1 MPTGHQT
8 GTGTQPW
15 SLEGEWLRCA
25 LHAHTT
31 ASDGELAPDL
41 LARHYERAG
50 YDVLAITDHWRCTE
64 TPSSEGLLVI
74 PSAELNCLLPD
85 ERDGHVLAFGIDE
98 EPMEFARTRPDLAAA
113 AAWVGQHGGVA
124 YLAHPYWTGALASE
138 LELPEGVAGL
148 EVYNAGC
155 ELEVA
160 RGLSSVHWDE
170 VLETGRLCFGIA
182 ADDSHHPGFDS
193 DLAWVWTR
201 VSERSQ
207 PAVLDALV
215 SGCFYSSTGPMI
227 YDACADDCAVE
238 VRCSPCRS
246 VTLCTG
252 RERGSAVNAG
262 RLGYR
267 YGAEI
272 VSYERDGAITE
283 ARLQRPRGSPYGRVE
298 VVDLQGRKAWT
309 NPLWI

>member
-1 MPTGHQT
+1 VQPFSNPFDTG
-8 GTGTQPW
+8 GV
-15 SLEGEWLRCA
+15 WLRCA

-31 ASDGELAPDL
+31 NSDGELPPQM
-41 LARHYERAG
+41 LADHYARAG
-50 YDVLAITDHWRCTE
+50 YDVLAITDHWRRTE
-64 TPSSEGLLVI
+64 AYSSERLLVV
-74 PSAELNCLLPD
+74 PSAELNCLLPG
-85 ERDGHVLAFGIDE
+85 ERDGHVLAFGVDE

-113 AAWVGQHGGVA
+113 AVWTREHGGVA
-124 YLAHPYWTGALASE
+124 YLAHPYWTGALAGE
-138 LELPEGVAGL
+138 LDLPDEVAGI

-155 ELEVA
+155 ELEVG

-193 DLAWVWTR
+193 DLAWVWIR
-201 VSERSQ
+201 VVERSQ
-207 PAVLDALV
+207 AAVLDALD
-215 SGCFYSSTGPMI
+215 SGCFYSSTGPLI
-227 YDACADDCAVE
+227 LDACAGDGAVE

-252 RERGSAVNAG
+252 RERGAAVNAG

-272 VSYERDGAITE
+272 VSADGDGAITA
-283 ARLQRPRGSPYGRVE
+283 ARLERPRGAPFGRVE
-298 VVDLQGRKAWT
+298 VVDFQGRKAWT
-309 NPLWI
+309 NPLWV

>member
-1 MPTGHQT
+1 V
-8 GTGTQPW
+8 QP
-15 SLEGEWLRCA
+15 LRNPFDDNGLWLRCA

-31 ASDGELAPDL
+31 ESDGELPPDM
-41 LARHYERAG
+41 LAEHYARAG
-50 YDVLAITDHWRCTE
+50 YDVLAITDHWRRTE
-64 TPSSEGLLVI
+64 TPSSERLLVI
-74 PSAELNCLLPD
+74 PSAELNCLLPG

-113 AAWVGQHGGVA
+113 ATWVDDQGGVA
-124 YLAHPYWTGALASE
+124 YLAHPYWTGAPAGE
-138 LELPEGVAGL
+138 LELPDSVAGL

-193 DLAWVWTR
+193 DLAWVWAC

-207 PAVLDALV
+207 PAALDALAT
-215 SGCFYSSTGPMI
+215 GCFYSSTGPVI
-227 YDACADDCAVE
+227 HEARVDDGAVE
-238 VRCSPCRS
+238 VRCSPCQS

-267 YGAEI
+267 YRAEL
-272 VSYERDGAITE
+272 VSAADDGAITE
-283 ARLQRPRGSPYGRVE
+283 ARLERPNGSPYGRVE
-298 VVDLQGRKAWT
+298 VVDPQGRKAWT
-309 NPLWI
+309 NPLWM

>member
-1 MPTGHQT
+1 M
-8 GTGTQPW
+8 
-15 SLEGEWLRCA
+15 
-25 LHAHTT
+25 
-31 ASDGELAPDL
+31 LAEHY
-41 LARHYERAG
+41 ARAR
-50 YDVLAITDHWRCTE
+50 YDVLAITDHWRRTE
-64 TPSSEGLLVI
+64 TPSSERLLVI
-74 PSAELNCLLPD
+74 PSAEVNCLLPG

-98 EPMEFARTRPDLAAA
+98 EPMELAWARPDLAAA
-113 AAWVGQHGGVA
+113 VAWIGEHGGVS
-124 YLAHPYWTGALASE
+124 YLAHPYWTGTSASG
-138 LELPEGVAGL
+138 LELPEDLAGL

-160 RGLSSVHWDE
+160 RGLSSVHWDD

-193 DLAWVWTR
+193 DLAWVWLR
-201 VSERSQ
+201 VSSRSER
-207 PAVLDALV
+207 AVLDALAT
-215 SGCFYSSTGPMI
+215 GGFYSSTGPLI
-227 YDACADDCAVE
+227 HEARVEDGAVE

-252 RERGSAVNAG
+252 SERGSAVNAG

-267 YGAEI
+267 YGGEV
-272 VSYERDGAITE
+272 VSGTEDGAITA
-283 ARLQRPRGSPYGRVE
+283 ARLERPRGGSYGRVE